1 MSALSAVLSAVQ
13 ESGPR
18 SVLIAGSGPDR
29 NTLWEDQGFKTTY
42 LDIEPRNNPDV
53 VASMIDMGEIGPF
66 DMIYC
71 CHALEHL
78 YPHEVN
84 LALTEFKRVL
94 KRGGTVMIVVP
105 DLEGVQPTNALLER
119 SDKAPITGLHM
130 FYGDHAL
137 IREFPFMAHHCGFVA
152 ETLEYALTSAGLRAK
167 TIRQPD
173 YNLVGIGINL
183 G

>member
-1 MSALSAVLSAVQ
+1 MSALSAVLGQST
-13 ESGPR
+13 GPR

-29 NTLWEDQGFKTTY
+29 TNLWEDQGFKTTY
-42 LDIEPRNNPDV
+42 LDIEARTNPDV
-53 VASMIDMGEIGPF
+53 VASMTDMGEIGPF
-66 DMIYC
+66 DMVYC

-84 LALTEFKRVL
+84 LALREFKRVL
-94 KRGGTVMIVVP
+94 KVGGTAMIVVP
-105 DLEGVQPTNALLER
+105 DLEDVKPTNDLLER

-152 ETLEYALTSAGLRAK
+152 DTLAFALKTAGFEAK

-173 YNLVGIGINL
+173 FNLVGVGINL